1 MLLSRSDH
9 LEIFR
14 PKCDPSKEV
23 LHALASFGEDISPA
37 LPYLNAD
44 LGGWDY
50 DPQNHVLLLKLSAG
64 KWITFQPH
72 QLAIRGCR
80 DQEEA
85 RALANWAQAQ
95 INDIYAPREQFT
107 PRYTGQAGLKV
118 MEIMKC
124 LPLTNC
130 KVCGYATCMAFA
142 AALREGEASPDC
154 CAPLG
159 EEKCREEREK
169 LHQYLKRY
177 GWRARDEG

>member
-1 MLLSRSDH
+1 
-9 LEIFR
+9 
-14 PKCDPSKEV
+14 
-23 LHALASFGEDISPA
+23 
-37 LPYLNAD
+37 
-44 LGGWDY
+44 
-50 DPQNHVLLLKLSAG
+50 
-64 KWITFQPH
+64 
-72 QLAIRGCR
+72 
-80 DQEEA
+80 
-85 RALANWAQAQ
+85 
-95 INDIYAPREQFT
+95 
-107 PRYTGQAGLKV
+107 